1 MGFEFS
7 GTPKYVNGKAVFIC
21 KGINLMEYQ
30 DQWELFNKVYTK
42 LNFVIGE
49 NQQEFWVY
57 LYELNINNTKLIF
70 GAGEISNGIWGFA
83 LPKE

>member
-1 MGFEFS
+1 MDFKFS
-7 GTPKYVNGKAVFIC
+7 GTPKYVNGKAVFIY

-30 DQWELFNKVYTK
+30 EQWELFNKVYTK

-57 LYELNINNTKLIF
+57 LYELNINNTKLTF
-70 GAGEISNGIWGFA
+70 GASEISNGIWGFA

>member
-1 MGFEFS
+1 MVVREKNCYYAIALTDFF
-7 GTPKYVNGKAVFIC
+7 VFLSC
-21 KGINLMEYQ
+21 AEK
-30 DQWELFNKVYTK
+30 FYTK

-57 LYELNINNTKLIF
+57 LYELNINNTKLTF
-70 GAGEISNGIWGFA
+70 GASEISNGIWGFA

>member
-42 LNFVIGE
+42 LNFVI
-49 NQQEFWVY
+49 
-57 LYELNINNTKLIF
+57 
-70 GAGEISNGIWGFA
+70 
-83 LPKE
+83 